1 MAGPFLA
8 REYELAIQR
17 EVTYGSSPGA
27 LVGGDFFKHTS
38 LPLVGREIERYYR
51 DRDRDYNQASVL
63 SVQKGRERSKISI
76 EADLIPSGNAA
87 TPTAP
92 DIDVVIEAAF
102 GSKHTATAHTTT
114 AAGSV
119 GVTLNLAV
127 GGGAASGILAKDL
140 FAVNYDGA
148 GAYEVRQCVTI
159 AGDVVTMD
167 RALTVDPAAG
177 VAVKSG
183 TTYKLLNTAL
193 LSSYLW
199 RYNGDNLRYAVPGVC
214 FQELELALN
223 YAEGTPVGKIKAT
236 GEGKPQVTQA
246 TARPTPAT
254 AGEPLVPT
262 IGKMWIG
269 TVRVNMINAMLNL
282 NNGLELRTRES
293 DALSPNGIK
302 RTGNNSRYAVKQ
314 TIEFYSFTAAP
325 NTKTYYD
332 AAPTLAGLD
341 VLVQHGIIPGAIVA
355 WRTSKFVPDIEET
368 DQEGEIGYKMDGRC
382 LGTVNEDEIYLGFI

>member
-8 REYELAIQR
+8 RESELAIQR
-17 EVTYGSSPGA
+17 EVTYGTSPGA
-27 LVGGDFFKHTS
+27 LVGADFFKHTS

-76 EADLIPSGNAA
+76 ECDLIPSGNAA
-87 TPTAP
+87 TPTEP
-92 DIDVVIEAAF
+92 DIDVIVEAGF
-102 GSKHTATAHTTT
+102 GSKHKATAHTVTVV
-114 AAGSV
+114 GSV

-127 GGGAASGILAKDL
+127 GGGAASGLAAKDL
-140 FAVNYDGA
+140 VAVDIAA
-148 GAYEVRQCVTI
+148 GAYEVRQVVTLV
-159 AGDVVTMD
+159 GDVVTMD
-167 RALTVDPAAG
+167 RALTTDPAAG
-177 VAVKSG
+177 QAVKVG
-183 TTYKLLNTAL
+183 TTYKLLNTSL

-214 FQELELALN
+214 FQELEASVN
-223 YAEGTPVGKIKAT
+223 YAEGTPVGKFKAT
-236 GEGKPQVTQA
+236 GEGKPQVTQS

-262 IGKMWIG
+262 IGKLWIG
-269 TVRVNMINAMLNL
+269 TVRVNMINAMFNL

-293 DALSPNGIK
+293 DALAPNGIK

-314 TIEFYSFTAAP
+314 TLEFYSFTSAP

-332 AAPTLAGLD
+332 AAPSLGGLD
-341 VLVQHGIIPGAIVA
+341 VLVQHGVIPGSIVA
-355 WRTSKFVPDIEET
+355 WRTPKFVPDIEET
-368 DQEGEIGYKMDGRC
+368 DQEGEIGYKLDGRA
-382 LGTVNEDEIYLGFI
+382 LGTVNEDEIYLAFI